1 MDSHYNIIEN
11 VSQNNKHYFQTWT
24 ERKSTMIQLFR
35 ANKSHLHWEIIKK
48 VTLKSVGENT
58 ERNERNNWKD
68 RTKKEA
74 DKIQKRE
81 RQRERE
87 TLNQDGKQRLLRRKE

>member
-1 MDSHYNIIEN
+1 M
-11 VSQNNKHYFQTWT
+11 
-24 ERKSTMIQLFR
+24 
-35 ANKSHLHWEIIKK
+35 
-48 VTLKSVGENT
+48 TLKSVGENT